1 MFRLK
6 NAAILE
12 ICLVSTAVC
21 LAVILHIIQSFIC
34 LSEGNRTLS
43 MFWFFSSFVSS
54 SLREGSK
61 SYTLLTVTPPP
72 QRSQINPIFCL
83 PTWSSSLWNLASNNF
98 KSNLHWGTRRFY
110 YAAGVASE
118 PDEAN
123 RGPHLTP
130 TLFPKSEF
138 LSSNYLWDNKPYIDR
153 ACLVKKAGFWPRS
166 FVCFQKP
173 LSSLGP

>member
-34 LSEGNRTLS
+34 LSEGNWTLS

-83 PTWSSSLWNLASNNF
+83 SNGSSSLWNLASNNF
-98 KSNLHWGTRRFY
+98 KSNLHWDRRFY
-110 YAAGVASE
+110 YGAGFASE
-118 PDEAN
+118 PDEPN
-123 RGPHLTP
+123 RGPHLT
-130 TLFPKSEF
+130 TALFPKSEF
-138 LSSNYLWDNKPYIDR
+138 LSSNYLWNNKPYTDR
-153 ACLVKKAGFWPRS
+153 ACLVKKAGFWLCS
-166 FVCFQKP
+166 FIRF
-173 LSSLGP
+173 